1 MTTVPPVRRPLA
13 RLVGDLLLPRLTAV
27 ALWAW
32 VAFNLALVAW
42 VGLQSLKSSGEVWL
56 HPFALPASP
65 AWENY
70 DSAWQAGQFSA
81 AALNSV
87 VLTALG
93 SFLIVAIAAPA
104 AYALSRSSRRIA
116 GPITGFFAMGLS
128 IPLQT
133 MAIPIVVAKLSVY
146 TFMEDWVTGWWDNR
160 ITLLVFEVVLS
171 LPFAVFVLTGYF
183 RSLPKE
189 VEEAAELDGAGPLT
203 SFVRVIAPLARP
215 GLTTVLVLN
224 VIGLWNSTLLV
235 LIITPLPE
243 ERTLPAA
250 LLNLYSTMQY
260 SSDWGGLFA
269 GIVILIYPMVILYI
283 WLGRRVV
290 EGMTAGIGK

>member
-1 MTTVPPVRRPLA
+1 MTTVPVRRPLA
-13 RLVGDLLLPRLTAV
+13 RLLGDLLLPRLTAV

-32 VAFNLALVAW
+32 VVFNLALVAW

-56 HPFALPASP
+56 HPFALPDSP

-70 DSAWQAGQFSA
+70 DSAWQAGQFSI

-87 VLTALG
+87 GLTALG
-93 SFLIVAIAAPA
+93 AFLIVAIAAPA

-116 GPITGFFAMGLS
+116 GPITGFFAVGLS

-183 RSLPKE
+183 RSLPRE

-203 SFVRVIAPLARP
+203 AFVRVIAPLARP

-235 LIITPLPE
+235 LLITPLPE